1 MTEKEN
7 LKQLQFITH
16 VTALQFP
23 INSDK
28 NKSIKKKIKVG
39 E

>member
-7 LKQLQFITH
+7 FKRLQFITH
-16 VTALQFP
+16 DTALLFP
-23 INSDK
+23 IDSDTNK
-28 NKSIKKKIKVG
+28 NIKKKIKVG